1 MTQQFQAVQLKIV
14 NRIQAIAESNFM
26 VEEFRYGFLTDID
39 DLPDFISP
47 TVYLV
52 PNGGNYPS
60 QGKINFSFNLVC
72 FDLLLPDKSN
82 LADVISDTL
91 GILNDIYTELLY
103 DDGDPENWTIISG
116 SSFTPF
122 QEQLKDYVAGNTLTL
137 TISAFMNQCRTNLP
151 FNS

>member
-14 NRIQAIAESNFM
+14 NRIKALAEDNKM

-39 DLPDFISP
+39 DLPDFLSP

-52 PNGGNYPS
+52 PNGGSYPS

-103 DDGDPENWTIISG
+103 DDGDPESWTIISG

-122 QEQLKDYVAGNTLTL
+122 QEQLKDYVAGNTLTI
-137 TISAFMNQCRTNLP
+137 TVSAFMNQCRPNLP

>member
-1 MTQQFQAVQLKIV
+1 MTQQYQAVQLKIV
-14 NRIQAIAESNFM
+14 NRIKAIAEANLM

-39 DLPDFISP
+39 DLPDFLSP

-52 PNGGNYPS
+52 PNGGSYPS

-72 FDLLLPDKSN
+72 FDLLLPNKSN

-116 SSFTPF
+116 STFTPF

-151 FNS
+151 IV

>member
-14 NRIQAIAESNFM
+14 NRIKALAEDNKM

-52 PNGGNYPS
+52 PNGGSYPS

-72 FDLLLPDKSN
+72 F
-82 LADVISDTL
+82 
-91 GILNDIYTELLY
+91 ELQVCAC
-103 DDGDPENWTIISG
+103 S
-116 SSFTPF
+116 
-122 QEQLKDYVAGNTLTL
+122 
-137 TISAFMNQCRTNLP
+137 
-151 FNS
+151 

>member
-1 MTQQFQAVQLKIV
+1 MTQQYQAVQLKIV
-14 NRIQAIAESNFM
+14 NRIKAIAEANLM

-39 DLPDFISP
+39 DLPDFLSP

-52 PNGGNYPS
+52 PNGGSYPS

-82 LADVISDTL
+82 LADVVSDTL

-116 SSFTPF
+116 STFTPF

-151 FNS
+151 IV

>member
-1 MTQQFQAVQLKIV
+1 MTQQYQAVQLKIV
-14 NRIQAIAESNFM
+14 NRIKAIAEANLM

-39 DLPDFISP
+39 DLPDFLSP

-52 PNGGNYPS
+52 PNGGSYPS

-103 DDGDPENWTIISG
+103 DDGDPESWTIIAG

-151 FNS
+151 FA

>member
-1 MTQQFQAVQLKIV
+1 MTQQYQAVQLKIV
-14 NRIQAIAESNFM
+14 NRIKAIAEANIM

-52 PNGGNYPS
+52 PNGGSYPS

-103 DDGDPENWTIISG
+103 DDGDPENWTIIAG

-151 FNS
+151 FA

>member
-14 NRIQAIAESNFM
+14 NRIKALAEDNKM

-52 PNGGNYPS
+52 PNGGSYPS

-103 DDGDPENWTIISG
+103 DDGDPESWTIISG

-122 QEQLKDYVAGNTLTL
+122 QEQLKDYVAGNTLTI
-137 TISAFMNQCRTNLP
+137 TVSAFMNQCRTNLP

>member
-14 NRIQAIAESNFM
+14 NRIKALAEDNKM

-52 PNGGNYPS
+52 PNGGSYPS

-103 DDGDPENWTIISG
+103 DDGDPESWTIISG
-116 SSFTPF
+116 STFTPF
-122 QEQLKDYVAGNTLTL
+122 QEQLKDYVAGNTLTI
-137 TISAFMNQCRTNLP
+137 TVSAFMNQCRPNLP

>member
-1 MTQQFQAVQLKIV
+1 MTQQLQAVQLKIV
-14 NRIQAIAESNFM
+14 NRIQALAESNLM

-39 DLPDFISP
+39 DLPDFVSP

-52 PNGGNYPS
+52 PNGGSYPS

-103 DDGDPENWTIISG
+103 DDGDPESWTIISG
-116 SSFTPF
+116 STFTPF

-137 TISAFMNQCRTNLP
+137 TISAFMNQCRPNLP
-151 FNS
+151 FA

>member
-14 NRIQAIAESNFM
+14 NRIKALAEDNKM

-52 PNGGNYPS
+52 PNGGSYPS

-103 DDGDPENWTIISG
+103 DDGDPESWTIISG

-122 QEQLKDYVAGNTLTL
+122 QEQLKDYVAGNTLTI
-137 TISAFMNQCRTNLP
+137 TVSAFMNQCRPNLP

>member
-14 NRIQAIAESNFM
+14 NRIKALAEDNKM

-39 DLPDFISP
+39 DLPEFLSP

-52 PNGGNYPS
+52 PNGGSYPS

-103 DDGDPENWTIISG
+103 DDGDPESWTIISG

-122 QEQLKDYVAGNTLTL
+122 QEQLKDYVAGNTLTI
-137 TISAFMNQCRTNLP
+137 TVSAFMNQCRPNLP